1 MVYITCTDARAP
13 FRVRADYVFAH
24 SRKCTILYV
33 LTHTNTCAA
42 LNDLLAQPGAPATPI
57 DAMFYAPG
65 SPHVVSHG
73 EIWAAP
79 SELPRNSSHAA
90 SGLASATT
98 TTLWYTV
105 LAVDVTTPY
114 MLATVQLWPAPDT
127 MAQFV
132 VTSLSQPCADGANA
146 SACATL
152 LNAET
157 PLHVSTAP
165 PHGVELG
172 HQLYHLAPVLPS
184 GWVVVGELTRFVAA
198 SPKRIVSVKDDPKGP
213 TVSVMGEVGEQIVV
227 QFVRPLKPLR
237 QKGAFEGTVVNV
249 VATVGGDGKGTARP
263 PQQA

>member
-1 MVYITCTDARAP
+1 
-13 FRVRADYVFAH
+13 
-24 SRKCTILYV
+24 V

-65 SPHVVSHG
+65 SPHAVSHG

-79 SELPRNSSHAA
+79 SELPTTSSHAA

-98 TTLWYTV
+98 TAVWYTV

-152 LNAET
+152 INAET
-157 PLHVSTAP
+157 PLAVSTAP

-184 GWVVVGELTRFVAA
+184 GWAVVGELTRFVTA
-198 SPKRIVSVKDDPKGP
+198 SPKRIVSVEDDPKGP
-213 TVSVMGEVGEQIVV
+213 TVSVMGEAGEQIVV
-227 QFVRPLKPLR
+227 QFVRPSKPLR

-249 VATVGGDGKGTARP
+249 ITTVGGDGKGTARP